1 MICKRSCTHL
11 REIRTDV
18 MLTSMEVDYLR
29 AIALVTVS
37 DDESTVRRA
46 LDAMISRVQR
56 EMQNH

>member
-18 MLTSMEVDYLR
+18 MLASMEVDYLR